1 MSISVAEK
9 KWPYTAIIP
18 KDPDATLDYTLD
30 WSDWLNDG
38 ENLIAVDIAV
48 DGVTLV
54 QTQLTNQ
61 MVTAWISGGT
71 VGNTVSLRYRITT
84 DSSPVQRID
93 DRTLKIRIA
102 ER

>member
-1 MSISVAEK
+1 MAISVAEK
-9 KWPYTAIIP
+9 KWPYTASVP

-30 WSDWLNDG
+30 WSEWLNDS
-38 ENLIAVDIAV
+38 ENLVTADVSVEGA
-48 DGVTLV
+48 TLV

-61 MVTAWISGGT
+61 MVTAWILGGT
-71 VGNTVSLRYRITT
+71 VGSTISLRYRITT

-93 DRTLKIRIA
+93 DRTLKLRIT